1 MPCLDQREDPTTIA
15 YHSTTDGRCVGMWRP
30 DVIGTLD
37 RHARRIVAFAVN
49 REALPNY
56 QRAKPF
62 QFPLSVWYNDEGMQT
77 VHAGL
82 LARGARGVL
91 IVGPGGAG
99 KSTVCLAG
107 LQDGFQYLGDD
118 QIAIEPTPAGFTG
131 HSLFGSM
138 LVESR
143 FGAGFE
149 ELREHGVPGTT
160 LVYGAVGSREKIEV
174 HEKTLVQLAEI
185 FPDRVRASV
194 PIKAIVISD
203 FQPGRTETTWSPAT
217 RVEAF
222 MALVPSTLES
232 PSNSLLVSMPI
243 VSELIGRTPCYRLR
257 SGPSLPDVARCVD
270 EILKAPAS

>member
-1 MPCLDQREDPTTIA
+1 
-15 YHSTTDGRCVGMWRP
+15 MWRP

-37 RHARRIVAFAVN
+37 RRARRIVAFAVN

-82 LARGARGVL
+82 LARETRGVL
-91 IVGPGGAG
+91 IIGSGGAG

-107 LQDGFQYLGDD
+107 FQDGFQYLGDD
-118 QIAIEPTPAGFTG
+118 QIAIEQQPTGFTG

-138 LVESR
+138 LVEDR
-143 FGAGFE
+143 FGAGFK

-160 LVYGAVGSREKIEV
+160 LIYGAVGSRKKIEV

-185 FPDRVRASV
+185 FPDRVSASV
-194 PIKAIVISD
+194 PIAAIAICD
-203 FQPGRTETTWSPAT
+203 FQPGRTEATWSHAS
-217 RVEAF
+217 RVDAF

-243 VSELIGRTPCYRLR
+243 VSELIGRTPCYRMR
-257 SGPSLPDVARCVD
+257 SGSSLPDVARCVD
-270 EILKAPAS
+270 EILEAAAS